1 MCTAQGNGA
10 VRLNNNGNVDP
21 SNTEG
26 VVEVY
31 VSSLGQWGHV
41 CDDSI
46 IGVGEVVCHQLG
58 YSSGYFIHR

>member
-10 VRLNNNGNVDP
+10 VRLNNNGSVDS

-31 VSSLGQWGHV
+31 INGQWGHV
-41 CDDSI
+41 CSDGFDF
-46 IGVGEVVCHQLG
+46 GVGEVVCHQLG
-58 YSSGYFIHR
+58 YSDGYTVSK

>member
-26 VVEVY
+26 LVEVY
-31 VSSLGQWGHV
+31 INGQWGHV
-41 CDDSI
+41 CSNSY
-46 IGVGEVVCHQLG
+46 GVYVGDVVCHQLG
-58 YSSGYFIHR
+58 CSGGHIVSK